1 MNNFEK
7 FGQMALAV
15 ALFVGVMGLIL
26 LLVGRTRRRA
36 DVWQSLAFVLPALLL
51 LGVGL
56 IYPGIRT
63 TYQSLFDRTGD
74 EFIGLDNFTE
84 IFTNSD
90 MLIVLRNTAVWVILA
105 PIVATFIGLVYAVM
119 VDRSRIE
126 SAAKS
131 VIFLPMAISLVGASI
146 IWRYVYEYRPD
157 QQNIDQV
164 GLLNQLLVW
173 VGLEPRQFLVDS
185 PLNTIF
191 LIVILVWVQAG
202 FAMTIL
208 SAAIKAIPSDITEA
222 AQLDGLTGVRMFRY
236 ITVPSIRP
244 ALVVVLTTISIG
256 TLKVFDIVRTM
267 TGGQFDTSVVAN
279 EFYTQ
284 GFQLGDTGLAS
295 ALAVLLFIL
304 VIPIVAYNIR
314 QLRKADLR

>member
-1 MNNFEK
+1 
-7 FGQMALAV
+7 MALAV
-15 ALFVGVMGLIL
+15 VLFVGVMGAIL
-26 LLVGRTRRRA
+26 LLVGRARRRV
-36 DVWQSLAFVLPALLL
+36 DIWQSLAFVLPALLL

-56 IYPGIRT
+56 IYPAIRT
-63 TYQSLFDRTGD
+63 MYQSLFDRTTD
-74 EFIGLDNFTE
+74 EFLGLDNFTE

-90 MLIVLRNTAVWVILA
+90 MLIVLRNTAIWVIVT
-105 PIVATFIGLVYAVM
+105 PIVATFIGLVYAVL
-119 VDRSRIE
+119 VDRSRVE
-126 SAAKS
+126 AFAKA

-173 VGLEPRQFLVDS
+173 VGLEPRHFLVDS
-185 PLNTIF
+185 PWNTLF
-191 LIVILVWVQAG
+191 LIVVMIWVQAG
-202 FAMTIL
+202 FAMTVL

-244 ALVVVLTTISIG
+244 ALIVVLTTISIG

-304 VIPIVAYNIR
+304 VIPIVAYNVR

>member
-1 MNNFEK
+1 VNNFEK
-7 FGQMALAV
+7 FGQMFLAV
-15 ALFVGVMGLIL
+15 ALFVGVMGAIL
-26 LLVGRTRRRA
+26 LLVGRARRRV
-36 DVWQSLAFVLPALLL
+36 DIWQSLAFVLPALLL

-56 IYPGIRT
+56 IYPAIRT
-63 TYQSLFDRTGD
+63 MYQSFFDRTSD
-74 EFIGLDNFTE
+74 EFVGIDNFTE

-90 MLIVLRNTAVWVILA
+90 MLTVLRNTAIWVILT
-105 PIVATFIGLVYAVM
+105 PIVATFIGLIYAVM
-119 VDRSRIE
+119 VDRSRVE
-126 SAAKS
+126 AFAKA

-173 VGLEPRQFLVDS
+173 VGLEPQHFLVNS
-185 PLNTIF
+185 PWNTLF
-191 LIVILVWVQAG
+191 LIVVMVWVQAG
-202 FAMTIL
+202 FAMTVL

-244 ALVVVLTTISIG
+244 ALIVVLTTISIG

>member
-1 MNNFEK
+1 
-7 FGQMALAV
+7 MALAV
-15 ALFVGVMGLIL
+15 ALFVGVIGLIL
-26 LLVGRTRRRA
+26 LVVGRAKRRV
-36 DVWQSLAFVLPALLL
+36 DLWQSLAFVLPALAMLA
-51 LGVGL
+51 VGL
-56 IYPGIRT
+56 IYPGLRT
-63 TYQSLFDRTGD
+63 MYQSFFDRTSS
-74 EFIGLDNFTE
+74 EFVGLDNFAS
-84 IFTNSD
+84 IFTDSS
-90 MLIVLRNTAVWVILA
+90 MLTVLRNTAIWVILT
-105 PIVATFIGLVYAVM
+105 PLLATFIGLVYAVL
-119 VDRSRIE
+119 VDRSRVE
-126 SAAKS
+126 AAAKA

-157 QQNIDQV
+157 QQNIQQV
-164 GLLNQLLVW
+164 GLLNQILVW
-173 VGLEPRQFLVDS
+173 LGMEPRHFLVDS
-185 PLNTIF
+185 PLNTVF
-191 LIVILVWVQAG
+191 LIVVMVWVQAG
-202 FAMTIL
+202 FAMTVL

-295 ALAVLLFIL
+295 ALAVVLFIL
-304 VIPIVAYNIR
+304 VVPIVAYNIR

>member
-1 MNNFEK
+1 MDNFEK
-7 FGQMALAV
+7 FGQMVLAI

-26 LLVGRTRRRA
+26 LVVGRAKRRG
-36 DVWQSLAFVLPALLL
+36 DLWQSLAFVLPALLL

-56 IYPGIRT
+56 IYPAIRT
-63 TYQSLFDRTGD
+63 MYQSFFDRTSD
-74 EFIGLDNFTE
+74 EFVGIDNFTE

-90 MLIVLRNTAVWVILA
+90 QLIVLRNTAIWVLVA
-105 PIVATFIGLVYAVM
+105 PAVATFIGLVYAVL
-119 VDRSRIE
+119 VDRSRVE
-126 SAAKS
+126 SFAKS
-131 VIFLPMAISLVGASI
+131 VIFLPMAVSLVGASI

-164 GLLNQLLVW
+164 GILNQLLVW

-185 PLNTIF
+185 PWNTLF
-191 LIVILVWVQAG
+191 LVVVLIWVQAG

-267 TGGQFDTSVVAN
+267 TGGQFDTSVIAN

-284 GFQLGDTGLAS
+284 GFSLGNTGLAS
-295 ALAVLLFIL
+295 ALAVVLFIL
-304 VIPIVAYNIR
+304 VIPIVVYNIR
-314 QLRKADLR
+314 ELRKADA

>member
-1 MNNFEK
+1 MDTVEK
-7 FGQMALAV
+7 FGQMVLAV

-26 LLVGRTRRRA
+26 LVVGRARRRG
-36 DVWQSLAFVLPALLL
+36 DLWQSLAFVLPALILL
-51 LGVGL
+51 TVGL
-56 IYPGIRT
+56 IYPAIRT
-63 TYQSLFDRTGD
+63 MYQSFFNRTSD
-74 EFIGLDNFTE
+74 EFVGVDNFTE

-90 MLIVLRNTAVWVILA
+90 MLVVLRNTAIWVILT
-105 PIVATFIGLVYAVM
+105 PIVATFIGLIYAVL
-119 VDRSRIE
+119 VDRSRVE
-126 SAAKS
+126 AFAKA

-157 QQNIDQV
+157 QQNIEQV
-164 GLLNQLLVW
+164 GLLNQVLVW
-173 VGLEPRQFLVDS
+173 LGMEPRHFLVDT
-185 PLNTIF
+185 PWNTLF
-191 LIVILVWVQAG
+191 LIVVMVWVQAG
-202 FAMTIL
+202 FAMTVL

-295 ALAVLLFIL
+295 ALAVVLFIL

-314 QLRKADLR
+314 QLRKADMR